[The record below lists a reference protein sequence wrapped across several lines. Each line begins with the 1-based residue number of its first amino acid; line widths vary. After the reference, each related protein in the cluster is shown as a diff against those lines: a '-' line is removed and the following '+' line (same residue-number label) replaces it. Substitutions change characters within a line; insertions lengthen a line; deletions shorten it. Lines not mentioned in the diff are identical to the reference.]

1 MYILVADF
9 NVKYYRLMTK
19 KRAQKGF
26 KSIFLMFFMAVLPV
40 FAVAQSGEDTVEELV
55 RMGFE
60 NVCWAEDDTERVY
73 VLENTA
79 YRIDGIGIGKAIDLI
94 QKHGLPQESKVC
106 RLIVLNNNVPMISL
120 CCNTG
125 EKGEI
130 TRHDWNV
137 SYDLGDSWEIVKD
150 KKRENSSLYKV
161 DFLVYPSF
169 SFKNVRLSVM
179 YEFLINLSPALEVS
193 LWRGS
198 KLSAQL
204 IIPVLNQYGYLYD
217 DVRPGMVTLSQKV
230 RLPYNIFLTGTVGIF
245 NNNRWGADLKAEYF
259 FRNERFSVDGRF
271 SYTGWG
277 RWGEWML
284 GDNIHPF
291 KFGYDKNSMV
301 FTGSIGGSYYV
312 PKYNLQLSLHGHRYL
327 LGEYGARF
335 DLIRHFRYC
344 AVGLYGMKMN
354 KGVNNGFN
362 AGFRFQVTL
371 PPYKYKRRGYVP
383 RVMPSRNVGFSY
395 NAGNEFRYG
404 DTFKAQASDNMS
416 ESNRFNP
423 YYIKSELL
431 KF

>member
-1 MYILVADF
+1 MHILAADF

-19 KRAQKGF
+19 KRAQKGL
-26 KSIFLMFFMAVLPV
+26 KSIFLMFLASVLPL
-40 FAVAQSGEDTVEELV
+40 FAAAQSGEDTVEELV

-60 NVCWAEDDTERVY
+60 NVCWAEDEGERVY

-94 QKHGLPQESKVC
+94 QKYGLPEEKKMC

-120 CCNTG
+120 CCNAG
-125 EKGEI
+125 GDKEI

-137 SYDLGDSWEIVKD
+137 SYDLGDSWELVKGV
-150 KKRENSSLYKV
+150 KRENSSLYKV
-161 DFLVYPSF
+161 DVLVYPSF

-179 YEFLINLSPALEVS
+179 YEFLINLSPAVEVS
-193 LWRGS
+193 LWKGS

-204 IIPVLNQYGYLYD
+204 IVPVLNQYGYYYD

-245 NNNRWGADLKAEYF
+245 NNNRWGADLKVEHF
-259 FRNERFSVDGRF
+259 FKNERFSVDGRF

-277 RWGEWML
+277 RWGEWIL
-284 GDNIHPF
+284 GKNIHPF

-312 PKYNLQLSLHGHRYL
+312 PEYNLQLSVHGERYL
-327 LGEYGARF
+327 LGEHGLRF
-335 DLIRHFRYC
+335 DMIRHFRYC
-344 AVGLYGMKMN
+344 SIGFYGMKLN

-383 RVMPSRNVGFSY
+383 RVQLSRNMGLSY

-404 DTFKAQASDNMS
+404 KTFKAQASDNMN
-416 ESNRFNP
+416 EYNRFNP